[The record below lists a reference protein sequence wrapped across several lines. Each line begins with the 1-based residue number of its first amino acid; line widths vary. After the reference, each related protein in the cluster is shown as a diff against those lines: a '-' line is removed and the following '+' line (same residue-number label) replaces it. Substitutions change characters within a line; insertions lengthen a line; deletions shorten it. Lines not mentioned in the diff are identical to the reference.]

1 MAPHL
6 PSRQDVARLLSWSPE
21 HGVVTVWVRVEPGE
35 RGQPWRQELR
45 GHLRELIAAA
55 ERPQRALLERTAKRI
70 LARFPEGGNPPGE
83 RGQIGFVEV
92 GGEREEWHSTR
103 MPPPETGVALRPRP
117 AIMPLLAALDEGRA
131 RAIAIVSGERVRLA
145 LWQAGA
151 LEEVEAFEL
160 ETLAGDW
167 RERKA
172 MRPPDPARE
181 QGVSSSGRDRYDQR
195 LEHNRKLF
203 LVEVGRLI
211 GARARALGVREV
223 LALGPREL
231 TAELEHGL
239 GSDGSLHAEELDH
252 RDLISAS
259 LAELE
264 GRVTELVRERSER
277 RQLELIAT
285 AIDRAGADLRAA
297 LGPEPI
303 AHALVEGRVE
313 HLLIDRSGAM
323 PAARGDGTLAAAA
336 GSSAG
341 APAGSSPERRPGADE
356 ASAYLEQRGPGAP
369 RGGVPARPSAE
380 WLIERALETSATI
393 TTLSGE
399 AAERAR
405 AVGGVAALLRY

>member
-1 MAPHL
+1 
-6 PSRQDVARLLSWSPE
+6 
-21 HGVVTVWVRVEPGE
+21 VEPGE

-45 GHLRELIAAA
+45 GHLRELVAGS
-55 ERPQRALLERTAKRI
+55 ERPLRALLERTAKRV
-70 LARFPEGGNPPGE
+70 LARFPEGGHPPGE

-92 GGEREEWHSTR
+92 GGEREEWYWTR
-103 MPPPETGVALRPRP
+103 IPPPETGVALRPRP

-131 RAIAIVSGERVRLA
+131 RAIAIVSGDRVRLA
-145 LWQAGA
+145 LWEAGA
-151 LEEVEAFEL
+151 LEELDAFEL
-160 ETLAGDW
+160 ATFARDW

-195 LEHNRKLF
+195 LEHNRRRF
-203 LVEVGRLI
+203 LAEVGRLI
-211 GARARALGVREV
+211 GARARALSVREV

-231 TAELEHGL
+231 SAELEHGL

-252 RDLISAS
+252 HDLISAPLS
-259 LAELE
+259 ELE
-264 GRVTELVRERSER
+264 ERVTELVRERDAR

-303 AHALVEGRVE
+303 AHALAEGRVG

-323 PAARGDGTLAAAA
+323 PTGRGDGTLDGAAEAAA
-336 GSSAG
+336 GANPTS
-341 APAGSSPERRPGADE
+341 
-356 ASAYLEQRGPGAP
+356 
-369 RGGVPARPSAE
+369 E

-393 TTLSGE
+393 TTLAGE